1 MVAQVVR
8 QIVLM
13 IKCSSILEFSSAFSS
28 HYLLTFQDVALDQL
42 LGRGSH
48 GQSPDE
54 ACPDRLLGLLELVV
68 VDLVQ
73 DVAVDQVLLVRSELQ
88 LQGQRLLAGQFG
100 QPGVVVVLVPVDDMA
115 IAVVTIAAAFAYHKW
130 PGVLLVLHGARQLDV
145 EHLLPAVG

>member
-1 MVAQVVR
+1 
-8 QIVLM
+8 
-13 IKCSSILEFSSAFSS
+13 
-28 HYLLTFQDVALDQL
+28 
-42 LGRGSH
+42 
-48 GQSPDE
+48 
-54 ACPDRLLGLLELVV
+54 
-68 VDLVQ
+68 VQ